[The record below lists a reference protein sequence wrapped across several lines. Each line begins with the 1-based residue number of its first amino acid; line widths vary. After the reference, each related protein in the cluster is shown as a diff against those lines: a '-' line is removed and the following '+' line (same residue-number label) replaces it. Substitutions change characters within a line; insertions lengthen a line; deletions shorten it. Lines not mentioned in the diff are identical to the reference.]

1 VNQFDF
7 QQVTVSKVSRH
18 YGRRRALSSVSFGL
32 QAGEVV
38 GLLGP
43 NGSGKSTLLG
53 VLSTLIAPSSGEVRY
68 GEQPSRALG
77 ADLRRLIG
85 FLSHDLQLYPEL
97 SSRENLEFS
106 ARLYGQQQ
114 PSAVVNDAL
123 VRARLAE
130 RAEEPISGFS
140 RGMRQRLALERSLI
154 HKPRLVLLDEPFTGL
169 DDRSTSELIERLR
182 QLSKEGCL
190 IVFATHDLDIADG
203 VLDRAVV
210 LRAGRITELPD
221 GDGSLRSR
229 YRELVT
235 GGGSM
240 EQRTDG

>member
-1 VNQFDF
+1 MNLFDF
-7 QQVTVSKVSRH
+7 QQVTVSKISRH
-18 YGRRRALSSVSFGL
+18 YGRRRALSSVSFNL

-53 VLSTLIAPSSGEVRY
+53 ILSTLIAPSSGEVRY
-68 GEQPSRALG
+68 GDQLSRVLG

-97 SSRENLEFS
+97 SARENLDFC
-106 ARLYGQQQ
+106 ARLYGQDQ
-114 PSAVVNDAL
+114 PLSLVNEAL
-123 VRARLAE
+123 SRARLAE
-130 RAEEPISGFS
+130 RAEEPVSGFS

-182 QLSKEGCL
+182 LLSGEGCVV
-190 IVFATHDLDIADG
+190 VFATHDLDIADD

-221 GDGSLRSR
+221 GHGSLRAR

-235 GGGSM
+235 SDNSM
-240 EQRTDG
+240 ERRADV

>member
-1 VNQFDF
+1 MNLFDF
-7 QQVTVSKVSRH
+7 QQVTVSKISRH
-18 YGRRRALSSVSFGL
+18 YGRRRALSSVSFNL

-53 VLSTLIAPSSGEVRY
+53 ILSTLIAPSSGEVRY
-68 GEQPSRALG
+68 GDQLSRVLG

-97 SSRENLEFS
+97 SARENLDFC
-106 ARLYGQQQ
+106 ARLYGQDQ
-114 PSAVVNDAL
+114 PLSLVNEAL
-123 VRARLAE
+123 SRARLAE
-130 RAEEPISGFS
+130 RAEEPVSGFS

-169 DDRSTSELIERLR
+169 D
-182 QLSKEGCL
+182 
-190 IVFATHDLDIADG
+190 VFATHDLDIADD

-221 GDGSLRSR
+221 GHGSLRAR
-229 YRELVT
+229 YRQLVT
-235 GGGSM
+235 SDNSM
-240 EQRTDG
+240 ERRADV

>member
-1 VNQFDF
+1 MNLFDF
-7 QQVTVSKVSRH
+7 QQVTVSKISRH
-18 YGRRRALSSVSFGL
+18 YGRRRALSSVSFDL

-53 VLSTLIAPSSGEVRY
+53 VLSTLIAPSSGQVRY
-68 GEQPSRALG
+68 GEQLSRVLG

-97 SSRENLEFS
+97 SARENLEFY

-114 PSAVVNDAL
+114 PSVAVNNAL

-130 RAEEPISGFS
+130 RAEEPVSGFS
-140 RGMRQRLALERSLI
+140 RGMRQRLERSLI

-169 DDRSTSELIERLR
+169 DDRSTSELIDRLR

-190 IVFATHDLDIADG
+190 IVFATHDLDVADD

-210 LRAGRITELPD
+210 LRSGRITELPD
-221 GDGSLRSR
+221 SHGSLRSR

-235 GGGSM
+235 VGGSM

>member
-1 VNQFDF
+1 MNLFDF

-18 YGRRRALSSVSFGL
+18 YGRRRALNSVSFNL

-43 NGSGKSTLLG
+43 NGSGKSTLLAI
-53 VLSTLIAPSSGEVRY
+53 LSTLIAPSSGEVRY
-68 GEQPSRALG
+68 GDQLSRVLG

-97 SSRENLEFS
+97 SARENLDFY
-106 ARLYGQQQ
+106 ARLYGQDQ
-114 PSAVVNDAL
+114 PLSLVNEAL
-123 VRARLAE
+123 SRARLTE
-130 RAEEPISGFS
+130 RSEEPVSGFS

-182 QLSKEGCL
+182 LLSGEGCVV
-190 IVFATHDLDIADG
+190 VFATHDLDIADD

-221 GDGSLRSR
+221 GHGALRAR

-235 GGGSM
+235 SDNSM
-240 EQRTDG
+240 ERRADV

>member
-1 VNQFDF
+1 MNQFDF

-68 GEQPSRALG
+68 GEHPSRALG
-77 ADLRRLIG
+77 AALRRLIG

-123 VRARLAE
+123 VRARLVE
-130 RAEEPISGFS
+130 RAEEPKSGFS

-154 HKPRLVLLDEPFTGL
+154 HKPRLVLLDL
-169 DDRSTSELIERLR
+169 SLIH
-182 QLSKEGCL
+182 
-190 IVFATHDLDIADG
+190 I
-203 VLDRAVV
+203 
-210 LRAGRITELPD
+210 
-221 GDGSLRSR
+221 
-229 YRELVT
+229 
-235 GGGSM
+235 
-240 EQRTDG
+240 

>member
-1 VNQFDF
+1 MSLFDF

-18 YGRRRALSSVSFGL
+18 YGRRRALSSVSFDL

-68 GEQPSRALG
+68 GEELSRVLG

-97 SSRENLEFS
+97 SARENLDFS
-106 ARLYGQQQ
+106 ARLYGRQQ
-114 PSAVVNDAL
+114 PSSVVNEAL
-123 VRARLAE
+123 ARARLTE
-130 RAEEPISGFS
+130 RAEEPVSGFS
-140 RGMRQRLALERSLI
+140 RGMRQRLALERSLL
-154 HKPRLVLLDEPFTGL
+154 HEPRLVLLDEPFTGL
-169 DDRSTSELIERLR
+169 DDRSTSELIDRLR
-182 QLSKEGCL
+182 QLSEEGCL
-190 IVFATHDLDIADG
+190 IVFATHDLDIADD

-210 LRAGRITELPD
+210 LRAGRIAGLPD
-221 GDGSLRSR
+221 GHGSLRAR

-235 GGGSM
+235 ADNSLDRR
-240 EQRTDG
+240 ENV